1 MTRPVPPLN
10 PLHVFDAVA
19 RLGSLTRA
27 AAELSVTHSA
37 VSRQLAT
44 LEAYLGVELFE
55 RGPRGVTLTKVGE
68 RYFTQIGPAFDAISS
83 ATAALKGSAEGQPL
97 RLCVYA
103 TFAAKWLMHRLH
115 RFEQRYPS
123 ITLEIST
130 TVSPVNFSKQ
140 DIDAAIQIGEGHW
153 PGASGEFLFAD
164 VIEPMCSPALLKNG
178 PPLES
183 IDDLKQYRLLQ
194 SRYRKRDWLD
204 WLHAQ
209 GRDDFDEYVRGQK
222 GVFQNSF
229 LAYQAALEGMG
240 VVMGQVQLL
249 TKDIEDGRLVRPFQL
264 PVKRDLAYYLVLPD
278 GRGHSRKIAALR
290 SWLIGEA
297 KASGTVPGATSLNG

>member
-1 MTRPVPPLN
+1 MRPVPPLN

-55 RGPRGVTLTKVGE
+55 RGPRGVVLTKVGE
-68 RYFTQIGPAFDAISS
+68 RYFNQIGPAFDAFSS
-83 ATAALKGSAEGQPL
+83 APATLKGSADGQPL

-103 TFAAKWLMHRLH
+103 TFAAKWLMQRLH
-115 RFEQRYPS
+115 RFEARYPT
-123 ITLEIST
+123 ITIEIST
-130 TVSPVNFSKQ
+130 TVSPVNFNKQ
-140 DIDAAIQIGEGHW
+140 DIDAAIQIGDGNW
-153 PGASGEFLFAD
+153 PGASSEFLFAD
-164 VIEPMCSPALLKNG
+164 VIEPMCSPALLKQG
-178 PPLES
+178 PRIKS
-183 IDDLKQYRLLQ
+183 IDDLKKHRLLQ

-209 GRDDFDEYVRGQK
+209 GHRNLDDHVRAQK
-222 GVFQNSF
+222 GIFQNSF
-229 LAYQAALEGMG
+229 LAYQAAIQGMG

-249 TKDIEDGRLVRPFQL
+249 AADVKAGLLVRPFESPL
-264 PVKRDLAYYLVLPD
+264 KRDDLGYYLVLPD

-290 SWLIGEA
+290 SWLIAEA
-297 KASGTVPGATSLNG
+297 KASDSVAGVDA